1 MIILLIIMLVTSC
14 SKSEVIN
21 LPQTRDIDTTYTP
34 SVKSEDTTKV
44 KIGFEISITPWQE
57 VEIKK

>member
-21 LPQTRDIDTTYTP
+21 LPQTRGIDTTYTP
-34 SVKSEDTTKV
+34 RTKTQDSTKV
-44 KIGFEISITPWQE
+44 KIDFKVTVTPWSE
-57 VEIKK
+57 VEI